1 MSTKDTPTTTPLADA
16 YVAAC
21 RSQNNLLVARWKWLR
36 SDEERKYT
44 FTTEWLWRPAPDTG
58 SRLWHGRH
66 PGQRCR
72 PSELKEKLRAWV
84 DTLGI
89 ALPSCNY
96 WWVRARAIASEL
108 ESQAAT
114 YWLICHAYPVHPR
127 TGRAD
132 HGLLTEYILA
142 VHPDVPS
149 CIGYMSHDW
158 KVVDPSARAGRAP
171 GDRRSLLVCLRCGK
185 RHEYREQADPLAPWP
200 WQSYGMEWDPELA

>member
-21 RSQNNLLVARWKWLR
+21 RSLNNQFVARGEWMR
-36 SDEERKYT
+36 SDEEREYT
-44 FTTEWLWRPAPDTG
+44 FLTEWLWRPAPDTG

-72 PSELKEKLRAWV
+72 PSELRHRVYLWV
-84 DTLGI
+84 
-89 ALPSCNY
+89 
-96 WWVRARAIASEL
+96 RAIASAL

-114 YWLICHAYPVHPR
+114 YWLVCHAYPVHPR

-132 HGLLTEYILA
+132 HGLLTEYLLA
-142 VHPDVPS
+142 VHPEAPL
-149 CIGYMSHDW
+149 CIGYMAHDW
-158 KVVDPSARAGRAP
+158 KVVDPSARARQAP
-171 GDRRSLLVCLRCGK
+171 GDRRSKWVCLRCGK

>member
-96 WWVRARAIASEL
+96 WWVRARAYPMDPYHGRRVVRRVSYPSDVVCL
-108 ESQAAT
+108 FK
-114 YWLICHAYPVHPR
+114 YYPVELPCTSHAGHEWRVVPES
-127 TGRAD
+127 
-132 HGLLTEYILA
+132 EYR
-142 VHPDVPS
+142 
-149 CIGYMSHDW
+149 G
-158 KVVDPSARAGRAP
+158 
-171 GDRRSLLVCLRCGK
+171 RRSAVCTVCGLRTCYY
-185 RHEYREQADPLAPWP
+185 ESAEPAP
-200 WQSYGMEWDPELA
+200 SPETPNP